1 MLLENTKVKKI
12 LLTTM
17 IFLSL
22 MLVIAVSGFIFQ
34 AARAQTQP
42 TSTPTPQVDV
52 YPTDQLRTITVSGS
66 GAVSIVP
73 DRAVFV
79 VGVSTQAPTA
89 GQAMEENNQ
98 RMQAL
103 MDALLGAGVAQTDI
117 QTQSISLFPQFSSE
131 PQPTDDEREITGY
144 VAINTVRVE
153 SGDIDAL
160 GTLLDAAV
168 GAGGNTIH
176 SVHFEISNPAQ
187 ALDEA
192 RQMAWDNALH
202 KARQLAGLAGTPL
215 GPVISV
221 TEYSASPRPASPEV
235 GRDQAAM
242 GIPIQPGVQESQVN
256 LEITW
261 MLGVPNGSSGTQNP

>member
-1 MLLENTKVKKI
+1 MLLENAKVKKI

-22 MLVIAVSGFIFQ
+22 MLVIAVSGFVFQ

-42 TSTPTPQVDV
+42 APTPTPQVDPF
-52 YPTDQLRTITVSGS
+52 PTDQLRTITVSGS
-66 GAVSIVP
+66 GFISIVP
-73 DRAVFV
+73 DRVVFV
-79 VGVSTQAPTA
+79 VGVSTQAGTA
-89 GQAMEENNQ
+89 EQAMEENNQ

-103 MDALLGAGVAQTDI
+103 IDTLLGAGVSQADI
-117 QTQSISLFPQFSSE
+117 QTQSISLFPQYASE
-131 PQPTDDEREITGY
+131 PQPSSEEREITGY

-153 SGDIDAL
+153 SGDIDAV

-176 SVHFEISNPAQ
+176 SVAFEISNPAQ

-192 RQMAWDNALH
+192 RQMAWDNARH
-202 KARQLAGLAGTPL
+202 KARQLAGLAGVPL

-221 TEYSASPRPASPEV
+221 TEYSASPRPVGPEMA
-235 GRDQAAM
+235 REDAAI
-242 GIPIQPGVQESQVN
+242 GVPIQPGVQESQVN
-256 LEITW
+256 LDVTW
-261 MLGVPNGSSGTQNP
+261 MLGVPNGGEETSNP